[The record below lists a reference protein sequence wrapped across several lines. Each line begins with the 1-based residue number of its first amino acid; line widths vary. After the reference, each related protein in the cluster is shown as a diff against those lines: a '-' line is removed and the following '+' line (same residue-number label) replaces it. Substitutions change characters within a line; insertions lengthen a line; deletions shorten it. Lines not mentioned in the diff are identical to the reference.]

1 MAKRFEKVYSQGVI
15 GSGIEILQDRETGV
29 QYGRFWGFCSGWRAV
44 QGVWLYSG
52 ACCRKGSCPGETL
65 MRTFIAIELERD
77 VRDYLAAVQ
86 TEVQGLCRRGNFTPV
101 DNLHLTLHFLG
112 EVGESTH

>member
-1 MAKRFEKVYSQGVI
+1 
-15 GSGIEILQDRETGV
+15 
-29 QYGRFWGFCSGWRAV
+29 
-44 QGVWLYSG
+44 
-52 ACCRKGSCPGETL
+52 

-112 EVGESTH
+112 EVGESDLEY

>member
-1 MAKRFEKVYSQGVI
+1 
-15 GSGIEILQDRETGV
+15 
-29 QYGRFWGFCSGWRAV
+29 
-44 QGVWLYSG
+44 
-52 ACCRKGSCPGETL
+52 

-112 EVGESTH
+112 EVGESDLEYLQDAMYEAALRYFGQGWRKVRRCKGCFLR